1 MIRAVGLV
9 ALLAATASAD
19 VPKPDPC
26 ACSPNKPGFHRA
38 SALTGDWGGER
49 AKLFEKGI
57 KVTATY
63 TGEVFASPGLDTPL
77 VYAGLGSL
85 AVDVDLAEAVAA
97 HLGALHVQG
106 FAIHGHGLSE
116 ELMDIYGV
124 SNNVAPQDVRLFE
137 AWYEQPLG
145 PLSIRAG
152 LLASD
157 QEYVLASRSVVLLDA
172 TFGIAGMLSYNVFG
186 PVYPVATP
194 GVSATV
200 DASPIKV
207 RGALYDGDRIN
218 SHGIP
223 TQIGDD
229 AILIGEVEYDESYKL
244 GAWHHTALG
253 NGYYGIVDKQL
264 ARFLGMFTRVGVAP
278 DQPIDI
284 YVDTGFRIGPGPWRP
299 RDFFS
304 MGLGFAGSDVGIQ
317 TVVEATYQYLVKG
330 WLTVQPDVQVLLDRN
345 GSHAIF
351 ATRAVIAL

>member
-1 MIRAVGLV
+1 MSAG
-9 ALLAATASAD
+9 AAHAD
-19 VPKPDPC
+19 VPRPDPC

-49 AKLFEKGI
+49 AKLFDAGI
-57 KVTATY
+57 RITATY
-63 TGEVFASPGLDTPL
+63 SGEVFASPGLATPL

-85 AVDVDLAEAVAA
+85 AVDVDLAELAA
-97 HLGALHVQG
+97 DGLGALHVQG

-116 ELMDIYGV
+116 ELMDVYGV
-124 SNNVAPQDVRLFE
+124 SNNVAPADVRLFE

-145 PLSIRAG
+145 PVSVRAG

-194 GVSATV
+194 GASITV
-200 DASPIKV
+200 DGGPVKLRA
-207 RGALYDGDRIN
+207 ALYDGDRLN

-223 TQIGDD
+223 TQLGDD
-229 AILIGEVEYDESYKL
+229 AIVIGEAEVAESYKV

-253 NGYYGIVDKQL
+253 DGYYAIVDTQL
-264 ARFLGMFTRVGVAP
+264 AKYLGMFTRLGIAP
-278 DQPIDI
+278 HQPIDV
-284 YVDTGFRIGPGPWRP
+284 YADTGLRIGPGPLRP

-304 MGLGFAGSDVGIQ
+304 MGLGFAGSDVGVQ
-317 TVVEATYQYLVKG
+317 TVVEATYQYLVRG
-330 WLTVQPDVQVLLDRN
+330 WLTVQPDAQVLFDRR

-351 ATRAVIAL
+351 ATRVVIAI